1 MIVLYTSGMNNQNDI
16 QQLGQSFVNIT
27 LISCTSH
34 ESEIM
39 FSIEQNI
46 FKICSMI
53 QNETT
58 SIWTVDL
65 QVLKMNETEHLTN
78 LADYQMLS

>member
-1 MIVLYTSGMNNQNDI
+1 MRIIKKQVIVLYTIGMNNQNDV

-27 LISCTSH
+27 LISWASQ
-34 ESEIM
+34 ESKIM

-46 FKICSMI
+46 FKIRSMI

-58 SIWTVDL
+58 SI
-65 QVLKMNETEHLTN
+65 
-78 LADYQMLS
+78 